1 MGKMTLLLCSL
12 AVSGLASYYGLGAF
26 FESSSQLAYDLKSN
40 LLAKHTYMVFF
51 GVVFSFTYILLSWV
65 PNPIAVQGSQLF
77 RRKIESGDREVND

>member
-40 LLAKHTYMVFF
+40 LLAKHTYMVFL
-51 GVVFSFTYILLSWV
+51 GLFSRSRTSFCH
-65 PNPIAVQGSQLF
+65 GF
-77 RRKIESGDREVND
+77 RIR